1 MGDLLEGVKFIAART
16 FKVQQ
21 ADGTNRVVK
30 LGEEVPEAANWPRL
44 DRWIKK
50 GYVTVFGLKGPLSAV
65 VGDKKAPPPMRRV
78 PGDKDYG
85 KRWTEIIA
93 AKSAAAK
100 PKRKRKRKK
109 AGTKKAGKKAKT
121 SKSAPAGAPKE

>member
-1 MGDLLEGVKFIAART
+1 MNELNMGDVKFIAART

-21 ADGTNRVVK
+21 ADGTNRVVQ
-30 LGEEVPEAANWPRL
+30 LGEEVPEARNWPRL

-50 GYVTVFGLKGPLSAV
+50 GYVTVFGLKGPLSAI
-65 VGDKKAPPPMRRV
+65 VGDNKKPPECRRV

-93 AKSAAAK
+93 AKSEKPRAAK
-100 PKRKRKRKK
+100 KKRKRKK
-109 AGTKKAGKKAKT
+109 KAAGKKTKT
-121 SKSAPAGAPKE
+121 SKPASAGAPTE